1 MPFLRYK
8 EHTLRKKGESK
19 AKAETMSLAAQ
30 LRQENAKAT
39 RTAQARQQVFFS
51 TGAMHLNTTCGSRC
65 WSRLIIEHRVFPHRE
80 IKALPEP
87 RCAPQLCTAR

>member
-8 EHTLRKKGESK
+8 EHTVRKE

-51 TGAMHLNTTCGSRC
+51 PPAPCTSTPRAARGVA
-65 WSRLIIEHRVFPHRE
+65 RV
-80 IKALPEP
+80 
-87 RCAPQLCTAR
+87 